1 MKHLAA
7 LVLLLLSNNLWASE
21 LRALAFGLV
30 PQELARVKTLN
41 EATQALGSIPD
52 IKKRRDPDVLRVNY
66 FGVNYDLNLGFVG
79 ERVDWLTLRPP
90 SRWPRASGTYQR
102 VTLLLTP
109 LQVEKTKAR
118 FKGKEL
124 VVDFEG
130 VVFKFTLPEKS
141 LVELSIRDWAD
152 GP

>member
-1 MKHLAA
+1 MKYLAA
-7 LVLLLLSNNLWASE
+7 LVLLCLSNNIRASE

-30 PQELARVKTLN
+30 PEELVRVKTLG
-41 EATQALGSIPD
+41 EAAGALTSIPD

-66 FGVNYDLNLGFVG
+66 YGVNYDLNLGLVG
-79 ERVDWLTLRPP
+79 QRIDWLTIKPP
-90 SRWPRASGTYQR
+90 LGWTKAQGLYQR
-102 VTLLLTP
+102 VTLVLTP
-109 LQVEKTKAR
+109 AQVEKTKAR

-130 VVFKFTLPEKS
+130 VVFTFTLPEKS
-141 LVELSIRDWAD
+141 LVELSIRDYAD

>member
-7 LVLLLLSNNLWASE
+7 LVLLILSNNIRASE

-30 PQELARVKTLN
+30 PQELARVKTLG
-41 EATQALGSIPD
+41 EATHALKSIPD

-66 FGVNYDLNLGFVG
+66 YGVNYDLNLGLVG
-79 ERVDWLTLRPP
+79 ERVDWLTIKPP
-90 SRWPRASGTYQR
+90 KNWPQASGLYQR
-102 VTLLLTP
+102 VTLVLTP
-109 LQVEKTKAR
+109 VQVETTKAR

-130 VVFKFTLPEKS
+130 VVFTFTLPEKS
-141 LVELSIRDWAD
+141 LVELSIRDWAS